1 MTRFRRFFL
10 LPVLA
15 ALGACGREPAPAAEQ
30 GGTPE
35 EEGPIGSV
43 WVVDAP
49 ATGGRLYLCGTIHIL
64 RREDYPL
71 APAYEAAYASSRRL
85 VFELPPGAAGGD
97 SAALMRKLGALPPE
111 TTLEGVVGAAVWE
124 GVRSWCGTRG
134 VPAPTMSRLRP
145 WFVSLMITNT
155 EYAALGASPDMG
167 VDQHF
172 EKRARRDA
180 KPAEGLETLDFQLQL
195 FAGLSARLQQAML
208 EQTLAEV
215 STLPEEYEKMITA
228 WKHGRLDD
236 LHEMLFREAAKYPE
250 LMELFLTERNRT
262 WMTRLEVL
270 LAEGEKAMV
279 LVGTGHFT
287 GEDGLLQL
295 LREKGHTVRH
305 YRELPR
311 E

>member
-15 ALGACGREPAPAAEQ
+15 AIGACGREPAPVAER
-30 GGTPE
+30 GGTLE

-71 APAYEAAYASSRRL
+71 APAYEAAYASSSRL

-97 SAALMRKLGALPPE
+97 SATRMRELGALPAG
-111 TTLEGVVGAAVWE
+111 TTLEGVAGAAAWE
-124 GVRSWCGTRG
+124 GVRGWCDARG
-134 VPAPTMSRLRP
+134 VPASTMSRLRP

-172 EKRARRDA
+172 EKRARRDG

-250 LMELFLTERNRT
+250 LMELFLAERNRS
-262 WMTRLEVL
+262 WMTRLEAL

-287 GEDGLLQL
+287 GADGLLQL